1 MILLSPFD
9 VGLGYCLTWLR
20 EGAIGLNSHYPRNRT
35 MLVKKVLL
43 TSLLIGGSTL
53 MVDMQFSPAKAAN
66 FYFVPAGSQLDNDSI
81 LDIVVSPG
89 QEIAFDVFLDTRGVS
104 SPLTLNS
111 FWNFTYDTGELSFIG
126 TEDGPGILNSVVPL
140 GSNQFDVASVLI
152 LDNTINKLLTVNFL
166 VTNPGRSP
174 HDGVVD
180 FGITLTSVTGIG
192 GSPDF
197 TNSFPSPSKN
207 GLNLPG
213 TEFNQV
219 VEVQTTEPSTILSLL
234 ALGTLGAASTLKRK
248 LKSSKSTEKEK
259 TKVS

>member
-1 MILLSPFD
+1 
-9 VGLGYCLTWLR
+9 
-20 EGAIGLNSHYPRNRT
+20 
-35 MLVKKVLL
+35 
-43 TSLLIGGSTL
+43 
-53 MVDMQFSPAKAAN
+53 
-66 FYFVPAGSQLDNDSI
+66 
-81 LDIVVSPG
+81 
-89 QEIAFDVFLDTRGVS
+89 
-104 SPLTLNS
+104 
-111 FWNFTYDTGELSFIG
+111 
-126 TEDGPGILNSVVPL
+126 
-140 GSNQFDVASVLI
+140 VLI

-180 FGITLTSVTGIG
+180 FGITLTSVTEIG

-219 VEVQTTEPSTILSLL
+219 VEVQTPEPSTILSLL

-248 LKSSKSTEKEK
+248 LKPSQSTEKET